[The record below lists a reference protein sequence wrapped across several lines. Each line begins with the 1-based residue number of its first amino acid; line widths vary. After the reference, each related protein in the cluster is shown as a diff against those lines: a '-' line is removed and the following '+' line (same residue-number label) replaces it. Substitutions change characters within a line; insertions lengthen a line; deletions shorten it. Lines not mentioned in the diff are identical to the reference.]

1 MPTVDKSQLTTG
13 ARMELEVE
21 ARALFEQ
28 SFNCAQ
34 AVLAP
39 FAERFGLAQETAFKM
54 ATPFGG
60 GIGHT
65 GQVCGAVSGAIMA
78 IGLAQ
83 GTASDDKP
91 QKEACYGLARAFQ
104 ARFLA
109 LHNAVTC
116 PGLLGFDLGD
126 PDEYAQAREMGV
138 FHTRCP
144 AFVGDAA
151 RITAELLGVDQG

>member
-1 MPTVDKSQLTTG
+1 
-13 ARMELEVE
+13 MELEVE

-39 FAERFGLAQETAFKM
+39 FAERFGLPRETALKLG
-54 ATPFGG
+54 TPFGG

-65 GQVCGAVSGAIMA
+65 GQVCGAVSGAMMA

-83 GTASDDKP
+83 GTAIDNKP
-91 QKEACYGLARAFQ
+91 QKEACYALVQAFQ
-104 ARFLA
+104 TRFLA
-109 LHNAVTC
+109 RHSAVTC
-116 PGLLGFDLGD
+116 PGLLGLDISDPAELERARALGL
-126 PDEYAQAREMGV
+126 

-144 AFVGDAA
+144 AFVGDAVV
-151 RITAELLGVDQG
+151 ITAELLGFDQVEG

>member
-1 MPTVDKSQLTTG
+1 
-13 ARMELEVE
+13 MELEVE

-39 FAERFGLAQETAFKM
+39 FAERFGLPRETALKLG
-54 ATPFGG
+54 TPFGG

-65 GQVCGAVSGAIMA
+65 GQVCGAVSGAMMA

-83 GTASDDKP
+83 GTAIDDKP
-91 QKEACYGLARAFQ
+91 QKEACYALVQAFQ
-104 ARFLA
+104 TRFLA
-109 LHNAVTC
+109 RHSAVTC
-116 PGLLGFDLGD
+116 PGLLGLDISDPAELERARALGL
-126 PDEYAQAREMGV
+126 

-144 AFVGDAA
+144 AFVGDAVV
-151 RITAELLGVDQG
+151 ITAELLGLDQVEG

>member
-1 MPTVDKSQLTTG
+1 
-13 ARMELEVE
+13 MELDIE

-39 FAERFGLAQETAFKM
+39 FAERFGLPRETALKLG
-54 ATPFGG
+54 TPFGG

-65 GQVCGAVSGAIMA
+65 GQVCGAVSGAMMV

-83 GTASDDKP
+83 GTAIDDKP
-91 QKEACYGLARAFQ
+91 QKEACYALVQSFQ

-109 LHNAVTC
+109 RHSAVTC
-116 PGLLGFDLGD
+116 PGLLGMDISD
-126 PDEYAQAREMGV
+126 PAELERAREIGV
-138 FHTRCP
+138 FHSRCP
-144 AFVGDAA
+144 AFVGDAVL
-151 RITAELLGVDQG
+151 ITAELLGLDQG

>member
-1 MPTVDKSQLTTG
+1 
-13 ARMELEVE
+13 MELEAE

-39 FAERFGLAQETAFKM
+39 FAEQFGLPREMTFKM

-65 GQVCGAVSGAIMA
+65 GQVCGAVSGAMMA
-78 IGLAQ
+78 LGLAQ
-83 GTASDDKP
+83 GTAIDDKP
-91 QKEACYGLARAFQ
+91 QKEACYALVQAFQ
-104 ARFLA
+104 TRFLA
-109 LHNAVTC
+109 RHSAVTC
-116 PGLLGFDLGD
+116 PGLLGLDISD
-126 PDEYAQAREMGV
+126 PAELERARAQGL

-144 AFVGDAA
+144 AFVGDAVL
-151 RITAELLGVDQG
+151 ITAELLGLDQG

>member
-1 MPTVDKSQLTTG
+1 
-13 ARMELEVE
+13 MELEAE

-28 SFNCAQ
+28 SYNCAQ

-39 FAERFGLAQETAFKM
+39 FAEQFGLPREMAFKM

-65 GQVCGAVSGAIMA
+65 GQVCGAISGAMMA

-83 GTASDDKP
+83 GTAIGDKA
-91 QKEACYGLARAFQ
+91 QKETCYALARAFH

-109 LHNAVTC
+109 RHNAITC
-116 PGLLGFDLGD
+116 PGLLGLDLGD
-126 PDEYAQAREMGV
+126 PAEYAQAREMGV
-138 FHTRCP
+138 FHSRCP
-144 AFVGDAA
+144 AFVGDAVLIVA
-151 RITAELLGVDQG
+151 DLLGMKNGVG

>member
-1 MPTVDKSQLTTG
+1 
-13 ARMELEVE
+13 MELEVE

-39 FAERFGLAQETAFKM
+39 FAERFGLPRETALKLG
-54 ATPFGG
+54 TPFGG

-65 GQVCGAVSGAIMA
+65 GQVCGAVSGAMMA

-83 GTASDDKP
+83 GTAIDDKP
-91 QKEACYGLARAFQ
+91 QKEACYALVQAFQ

-109 LHNAVTC
+109 LHSAVTC
-116 PGLLGFDLGD
+116 PGLLGLDISD
-126 PDEYAQAREMGV
+126 PAELERARAMGL
-138 FHTRCP
+138 FHSRCP
-144 AFVGDAA
+144 AFVGDAVV
-151 RITAELLGVDQG
+151 ITAELLGLDQVEG